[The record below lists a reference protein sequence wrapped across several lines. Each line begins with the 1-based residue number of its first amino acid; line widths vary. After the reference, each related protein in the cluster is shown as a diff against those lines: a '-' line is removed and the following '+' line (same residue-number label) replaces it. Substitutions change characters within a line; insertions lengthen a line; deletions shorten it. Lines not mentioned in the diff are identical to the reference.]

1 MSILIFLNFMKKI
14 AFSII
19 GSLALLVVFAFTTK
33 PTDSYKADVAASK
46 VGWLAKKVT
55 GQHNGYVSLKE
66 GTLEVKKGKITG
78 GEFTIDMTSITC
90 EDIKK
95 EDSGNA
101 KLVGH
106 LKSDDFFSVEK
117 NPTAKFVIKKAES
130 LGKKGNDETYKI
142 TGDLTIKGITNPV
155 TFEATTSGSG
165 KKITAVAKLVFDRVL
180 WKIEYRS
187 GKIFESIGDKMIY
200 DDVELS
206 LNLAFTK

>member
-1 MSILIFLNFMKKI
+1 MKQT

-19 GSLALLVVFAFTTK
+19 GSLALLVVFSFTTFK
-33 PTDSYKADVAASK
+33 PVETYKADAAASK
-46 VGWLAKKVT
+46 VGWFAKKVT
-55 GQHNGYVSLKE
+55 GQHNGNVTLKE
-66 GTLEVKKGKITG
+66 GTLEVTKGKITG

-117 NPTAKFVIKKAES
+117 NPTAKFVIKKADYLS
-130 LGKKGNDETYKI
+130 KKGKDDSYKI

-155 TFEATTSGSG
+155 TFEATTTGSG

>member
-1 MSILIFLNFMKKI
+1 MKKFSI
-14 AFSII
+14 SII
-19 GSLALLVVFAFTTK
+19 GAVALFVVFSFTTFK
-33 PTDSYKADVAASK
+33 PVDTYKADSAASK

-66 GTLEVKKGKITG
+66 GTLEVKKGKITS

-117 NPTAKFVIKKAES
+117 NPTAKFVIKKAEH
-130 LGKKGNDETYKI
+130 LGKKGNDDNYKI

-155 TFEATTSGSG
+155 TFTATTTGNG
-165 KKITAVAKLVFDRVL
+165 KKITAVAKIVFDRLL

>member
-1 MSILIFLNFMKKI
+1 MKQT

-19 GSLALLVVFAFTTK
+19 GSLALLVVFSFTTFK
-33 PTDSYKADVAASK
+33 PVETYKADAAASK
-46 VGWLAKKVT
+46 VGWFAKKVT
-55 GQHNGYVSLKE
+55 GQHNGNVSLKE
-66 GTLEVKKGKITG
+66 GTLEVTKGKITG
-78 GEFTIDMTSITC
+78 GEFTIDMTTITC
-90 EDIKK
+90 EDEK
-95 EDSGNA
+95 DAGRNA

-117 NPTAKFVIKKAES
+117 NPTAKFVIKKADYLS
-130 LGKKGNDETYKI
+130 KKGKDDSYKI

-155 TFEATTSGSG
+155 TFEATTTGSG
-165 KKITAVAKLVFDRVL
+165 KKITAVAKLVFDRLL
-180 WKIEYRS
+180 WKIEYNS

>member
-1 MSILIFLNFMKKI
+1 MKKI
-14 AFSII
+14 VFSII

-55 GQHNGYVSLKE
+55 GQHNGYVALKE
-66 GTLEVKKGKITG
+66 GKLEVKKGKITG
-78 GEFTIDMTSITC
+78 GEFVINMESITC
-90 EDIKK
+90 EDIK
-95 EDSGNA
+95 DAGMNA

-106 LKSDDFFSVEK
+106 LKADDFFATAK
-117 NPTAKFVIKKAES
+117 NSTAKFVIKKAES
-130 LGKKGNDETYKI
+130 TGKKGNDETYKI

-155 TFEATTSGSG
+155 TFEATTTENG
-165 KKITAVAKLVFDRVL
+165 KQMTAVGKLVFNRLL
-180 WKIEYRS
+180 WKIEYNS

-206 LNLAFTK
+206 LNLTFKK